1 MTKTHR
7 QILAKTH
14 SFELRVAR
22 FVSRALPLDISLS
35 EIITIGHVSKS
46 LLSAV
51 RMVDEGEK
59 GGKMKKW
66 LKEKQVPGW
75 VATLGLGMWLVGG
88 LSALWV
94 TPATSS
100 AIQVVGS
107 AIIGTSLVLLVIS
120 EWPDYPDE

>member
-1 MTKTHR
+1 
-7 QILAKTH
+7 
-14 SFELRVAR
+14 
-22 FVSRALPLDISLS
+22 
-35 EIITIGHVSKS
+35 
-46 LLSAV
+46 
-51 RMVDEGEK
+51 MVDEGEK